1 MVAMSQEEKKEEK
14 ETSYITK
21 SAVREFFKQKNKRVA
36 EDALEALNKQV
47 EALLAK
53 AAERAEMNKRA
64 TIQPQDF

>member
-1 MVAMSQEEKKEEK
+1 MVAMSQEEKKEER

-36 EDALEALNKQV
+36 EEALDALNKQV
-47 EALLAK
+47 EALLAR

>member
-1 MVAMSQEEKKEEK
+1 MSQEEKKEEK
-14 ETSYITK
+14 EASYITK

-53 AAERAEMNKRA
+53 AAERAEMNKRV

>member
-1 MVAMSQEEKKEEK
+1 MSQEEKKEEK
-14 ETSYITK
+14 EASYITK
-21 SAVREFFKQKNKRVA
+21 SSVREFFKQKNKRVA

-53 AAERAEMNKRA
+53 AAERAEMNKRV

>member
-1 MVAMSQEEKKEEK
+1 MSQEEKKEEK